1 MIPDTAVI
9 HADGSITI
17 DDITYYSID
26 DYFDS
31 ADDE

>member
-17 DDITYYSID
+17 DDTTYYSID
-26 DYFDS
+26 DYYDAVS
-31 ADDE
+31 K